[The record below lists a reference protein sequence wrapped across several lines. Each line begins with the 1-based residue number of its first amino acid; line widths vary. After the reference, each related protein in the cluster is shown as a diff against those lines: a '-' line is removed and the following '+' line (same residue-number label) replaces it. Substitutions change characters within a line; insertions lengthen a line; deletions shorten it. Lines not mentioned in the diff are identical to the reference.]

1 MKTRVTRRAVSPAG
15 ATRPQ
20 RASGMLRGRAMPARI
35 TATSCAALL
44 TGVGLLLIAGC
55 SSAGTSSTSGSPS
68 SAQSHGGRA
77 ASAPEA
83 FAAASGAAV
92 SNGPA
97 AGPAAGSA
105 ANASAR
111 LIQSSQ
117 SIIYTAS
124 LTVRVRHAA
133 AAAST
138 AVSDITAA
146 GGYTAAEQAQASP
159 AGRRRPRV
167 SLTLKVPV
175 AGYGAA
181 LSQLSGLGKQTS
193 LRQQSSDVTQEVADV
208 GSRVT
213 SQQDAI
219 TQLRALLK
227 RTGSVTGLLQVQ
239 DQISGDES
247 NLEALLAQQRALDH
261 ETTYATI
268 SVLLLGPLPRP
279 AAHHKTR
286 HGFASGLGTG
296 WRGFRHTVGWVLTAL
311 GVVLPF
317 AIVLAIVAGLGYLV
331 RRRFARHQVRPAE
344 AEGGS

>member
-1 MKTRVTRRAVSPAG
+1 
-15 ATRPQ
+15 
-20 RASGMLRGRAMPARI
+20 MLRGRAMPARI

-44 TGVGLLLIAGC
+44 TGAGLLLIAGC
-55 SSAGTSSTSGSPS
+55 SGAGTSSTASGSGS
-68 SAQSHGGRA
+68 SGESASGVHSANGVAAAPRA
-77 ASAPEA
+77 AAGAP
-83 FAAASGAAV
+83 V
-92 SNGPA
+92 SNESVPN
-97 AGPAAGSA
+97 GSA
-105 ANASAR
+105 TNESAR
-111 LIQSSQ
+111 LTQSGQ
-117 SIIYTAS
+117 SIIQTAS
-124 LTVRVRHAA
+124 MTVRVGHAA

-146 GGYTAAEQAQASP
+146 GGYTAAEEAQASP
-159 AGRRRPRV
+159 AGRQRPRV
-167 SLTLKVPV
+167 SLTLKVPA

-181 LSQLSGLGKQTS
+181 LRQLSGLGRQTS

-227 RTGSVTGLLQVQ
+227 RTGSVSGLLQVQ

-268 SVLLLGPLPRP
+268 SVLLLGPQPRP
-279 AAHHKTR
+279 AVHHAAR
-286 HGFASGLGTG
+286 HGFGSGLGTG

-317 AIVLAIVAGLGYLV
+317 AVVLAIVAGLGYLV
-331 RRRFARHQVRPAE
+331 RRRFARHQARPAE
-344 AEGGS
+344 AESGS